1 MSSSDTSP
9 GVSQDMILGEMRGQ
23 LREVVHSMNNLSQ
36 KFEFLSREVT
46 GLAVLGA
53 EMAALKSS
61 VATLK
66 TGVAEL
72 EMERN
77 RRDGATGAI
86 GHILKSPMLAALVG
100 VIAAAVT
107 GGAIQKGWVHLP

>member
-9 GVSQDMILGEMRGQ
+9 GVNQDMILGEMRGQ
-23 LREVVHSMNNLSQ
+23 LREVVHSMNNLTQ
-36 KFEFLSREVT
+36 KFDFLSREVT

-61 VATLK
+61 VAALRAGLT
-66 TGVAEL
+66 EL

-77 RRDGATGAI
+77 RRDGATGAV
-86 GHILKSPMLAALVG
+86 GHILKSPVLAALVG
-100 VIAAAVT
+100 VVTAAVT
-107 GGAIQKGWVHLP
+107 GGAIQKGWIHLP